1 MVKARKSLLMLG
13 LCMEISGRLDIKILL
28 ISQLERIAG
37 RLGWKDGKCYNP
49 FPMEGLGA
57 TFGILNLLV

>member
-1 MVKARKSLLMLG
+1 
-13 LCMEISGRLDIKILL
+13 MEISGRLDIKILL